1 MSSEAFLAFLG
12 ELVKA
17 SVELFVIV
25 DPFGNLPIF
34 IGLTQKMPINERK
47 RAFRTAVIA
56 GFALLTVF
64 AFAGLEVLDL
74 FGITLPQFMVAGG
87 ILLLALAVKLLI
99 QGGWT
104 GTASSDSMAAF
115 PMAVPLLVG
124 PGAITAIIVS
134 IQTRGILLTFATI
147 VIVFLLVAAILSAAE
162 PIHKV
167 LGEAGATVISGI
179 MAIMIA
185 AIAVGFISR
194 GIMNI
199 TQS

>member
-1 MSSEAFLAFLG
+1 MLTFLG
-12 ELVKA
+12 NIFPA
-17 SVELFVIV
+17 AVELFVIV

-34 IGLTQKMPINERK
+34 IGLTKDLSPDERK
-47 RAFRTAVIA
+47 RTYKTAILV

-64 AFAGLEVLDL
+64 AFTGLEVLTL

-87 ILLLALAVKLLI
+87 ILLLAIAIKLLVA
-99 QGGWT
+99 GGWV
-104 GTASSDSMAAF
+104 GTASSKSLGAF

-134 IQTRGILLTFATI
+134 IQVRGILVTFAT
-147 VIVFLLVAAILSAAE
+147 VVVVFLLVALIFALAE
-162 PIHKV
+162 PIHRV

-179 MAIMIA
+179 MAIIIA

-194 GIMNI
+194 GIVNL
-199 TQS
+199 T